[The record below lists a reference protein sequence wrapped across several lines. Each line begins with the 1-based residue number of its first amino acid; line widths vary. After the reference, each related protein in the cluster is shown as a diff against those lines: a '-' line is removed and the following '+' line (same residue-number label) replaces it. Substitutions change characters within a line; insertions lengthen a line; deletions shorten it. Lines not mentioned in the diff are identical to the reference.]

1 MRGFNT
7 TIGFIAQQV
16 ARNFP
21 LAYSIQEDH
30 IPNEYRQIEN
40 PIWEQIDISGNK
52 KFKLIINDLKDIS
65 GNIEHK
71 FYLTND
77 LSSNKITEKCV
88 YTLENEPSSFIL
100 DQSWN
105 YVFLY
110 GKKVYDLHVLDKQK
124 LFTLNFSATQEID
137 RIQQQQIIDISE
149 NKMDIS
155 YNKLSIMK
163 NEIDIELLKIENTSL
178 KSENQELKTEVE
190 TLKSQIANILTRLS
204 QLESQ

>member
-1 MRGFNT
+1 MTRE
-7 TIGFIAQQV
+7 I
-16 ARNFP
+16 P
-21 LAYSIQEDH
+21 SLEDD
-30 IPNEYRQIEN
+30 P
-40 PIWEQIDISGNK
+40 K
-52 KFKLIINDLKDIS
+52 
-65 GNIEHK
+65 
-71 FYLTND
+71 
-77 LSSNKITEKCV
+77 
-88 YTLENEPSSFIL
+88 SFIF

-105 YVFLY
+105 NVFLY
-110 GKKVYDLHVLDKQK
+110 GKEVNDFHIVCKSK
-124 LFTLNFSATQEID
+124 LFALNFSATQEID

-163 NEIDIELLKIENTSL
+163 NEVDIELLKIENTSL